1 MIHVLASIQVKEGR
15 VADFLAIFKANV
27 PNVLKEDGCIE
38 YGPTVD
44 VATKLPP
51 QVVDKNIVTIV
62 EKWES
67 LPHLEAHLVAP
78 HMLAYK
84 EKVKDIVVKVS
95 LKVLAPA

>member
-15 VADFLAIFKANV
+15 QADFLAIFKANV
-27 PNVLKEDGCIE
+27 PNVLKEAGCIE

-51 QVVDKNIVTIV
+51 QVLDKNIVTIV

-67 LPHLEAHLVAP
+67 LAHLEAHLVAP

-84 EKVKDIVVKVS
+84 EKVKDIVLNVA
-95 LKVLAPA
+95 LKILGPA